1 MPKSK
6 EYVSSDSDSDSEQ
19 EEQVKKKQ
27 KTEKGEKPVASKK
40 PKKETKEVKASKD
53 EDDTV
58 WDLGNNRQVNVRDFK
73 GKLFVDIRE
82 MYYDKAGDLKPGKK
96 GRIIV
101 LYSICLNM
109 TQWRKFMSIVEEVDR
124 VAKSKC

>member
-27 KTEKGEKPVASKK
+27 KTEKGEKAVASKK
-40 PKKETKEVKASKD
+40 PKKETKVVKESKD

-96 GRIIV
+96 G
-101 LYSICLNM
+101 ICLNM

>member
-6 EYVSSDSDSDSEQ
+6 EYVSSDSESDSEQ

-27 KTEKGEKPVASKK
+27 KIEKEEKAVASKK
-40 PKKETKEVKASKD
+40 PKKEVKESKD
-53 EDDTV
+53 EDETV

-96 GRIIV
+96 G
-101 LYSICLNM
+101 ICLNM